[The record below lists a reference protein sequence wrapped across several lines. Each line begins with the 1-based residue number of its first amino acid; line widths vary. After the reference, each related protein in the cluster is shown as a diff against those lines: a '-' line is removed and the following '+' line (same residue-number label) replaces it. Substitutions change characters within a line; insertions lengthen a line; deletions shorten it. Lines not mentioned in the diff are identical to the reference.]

1 VTRRRADLTLIAAT
15 LIWGAAF
22 PVVKAALTSSTPL
35 AFLAVR
41 FVIAAVVLT
50 PFTPLA
56 TPFSRREIAAGALL
70 GVLLGGGFAAQVI
83 GLVYTTPARSAFIVG
98 ISSVLAPLVAFVV
111 LRERPRWTALGALLV
126 AGLGIYFLTAPDAG
140 GLNRGDIW
148 TLGTAVLFGGQ
159 IVAVAELSRRHD
171 PARLVWMQTAG
182 TAVCAA
188 LGALVLEDARITWS
202 PTFTAELIYSA
213 VFATALALV
222 LQMRA
227 QRHMSSARAALI
239 FCLEAVFAAAAS
251 WLWLGERL
259 SLTQWFGGA
268 LILVGMVVA
277 ELPPSPQPSAVS
289 GASPPG

>member
-41 FVIAAVVLT
+41 FAIAAAVLT

-56 TPFSRREIAAGALL
+56 ARFSGREIAAGALL
-70 GVLLGGGFAAQVI
+70 GAVLGGGFAAQVI

-98 ISSVLAPLVAFVV
+98 ISSILAPLVAFVV
-111 LRERPRWTALGALLV
+111 LRERPRWTALGALVV
-126 AGLGIYFLTAPDAG
+126 ASLGLYFLTAPDAG
-140 GLNRGDIW
+140 GLNRGDVW

-188 LGALVLEDARITWS
+188 IGAWLLEDPRIDWN
-202 PTFTAELIYSA
+202 PAFAAELLYSA
-213 VFATALALV
+213 VFATALALL

-227 QRHMSSARAALI
+227 QREMSSSRAALI

-251 WLWLGERL
+251 WVWLGERL
-259 SLTQWFGGA
+259 SFLQWVGGA
-268 LILVGMVVA
+268 LILAGMITA
-277 ELPPSPQPSAVS
+277 ELPVAKTTV
-289 GASPPG
+289 AK

>member
-41 FVIAAVVLT
+41 FAIAAVVLT

-56 TPFSRREIAAGALL
+56 ARFSRREIAAGALL
-70 GVLLGGGFAAQVI
+70 GAVLGGGFAAQVI

-126 AGLGIYFLTAPDAG
+126 ASVGLYFLTAPDAG
-140 GLNRGDIW
+140 GLNRGDLW

-188 LGALVLEDARITWS
+188 LGAGLLEDARIDWN
-202 PTFTAELIYSA
+202 PAFAAELVYSA
-213 VFATALALV
+213 VFATALALL

-227 QRHMSSARAALI
+227 QREMSSSRAALI

-251 WLWLGERL
+251 WIWLGERL
-259 SLTQWFGGA
+259 SLAQWVGGA
-268 LILVGMVVA
+268 LILAGMVTA
-277 ELPPSPQPSAVS
+277 ELPVAKSTAAQ
-289 GASPPG
+289 